1 MSEPEI
7 IKLKKQINLLNQY
20 NEELRTQLEEQTL
33 KMGELENKLNIIS
46 MKYKNIISQNNLV
59 KDKENIQKI
68 IENSLAEEKEQNNN
82 LKKSNKLIKE
92 KITLYEQ
99 MIKEKELYIDKLV
112 TENNN
117 LKRDLINL
125 TNDKETNNYSYIVK
139 LKQENETINKD
150 KKKLIEDYNKI
161 SDQMEDIM

>member
-20 NEELRTQLEEQTL
+20 NEELKTQLEEQTL
-33 KMGELENKLNIIS
+33 KMGDLENKFNIIS
-46 MKYKNIISQNNLV
+46 IKYKNIISQNNLV

-139 LKQENETINKD
+139 LKQENETIN
-150 KKKLIEDYNKI
+150 
-161 SDQMEDIM
+161 